1 MPNEHTQGDEED
13 ERTMVPTSTEC
24 MPTGGRDGLSPGSR
38 WQAQLSGGQRPCAG
52 SRPRALSLPW
62 AGRVRSRTRRP
73 LWPRS
78 PGGGPASKSNPEV
91 RSPEEQDERR
101 RDRRP
106 GALSEGILRN
116 QGDEVQRQQG
126 KSMLTHQLGGAV
138 EKEDTEDEGEEGDR
152 GE

>member
-1 MPNEHTQGDEED
+1 MPNEHTQGDEDD

-24 MPTGGRDGLSPGSR
+24 MPTGGRDGVSPGSR
-38 WQAQLSGGQRPCAG
+38 WQAQWSGGQRPCAG

-78 PGGGPASKSNPEV
+78 PEGPSPEV
-91 RSPEEQDERR
+91 RSPEEQDERG

-106 GALSEGILRN
+106 GAPSEGILRS

-126 KSMLTHQLGGAV
+126 KSMLTYQFGGAV
-138 EKEDTEDEGEEGDR
+138 EKEDTEDEGKEGDR